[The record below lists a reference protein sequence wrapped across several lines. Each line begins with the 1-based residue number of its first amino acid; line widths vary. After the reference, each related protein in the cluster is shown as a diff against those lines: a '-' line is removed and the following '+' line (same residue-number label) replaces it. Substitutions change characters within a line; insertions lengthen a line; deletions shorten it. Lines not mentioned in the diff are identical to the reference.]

1 MNADM
6 SFKGLKSIILH
17 LVNVILL
24 FLMFNYKCRTLTY
37 IENIVAYQNAINQA
51 NRFILTVG
59 NLIIK
64 Q

>member
-1 MNADM
+1 M